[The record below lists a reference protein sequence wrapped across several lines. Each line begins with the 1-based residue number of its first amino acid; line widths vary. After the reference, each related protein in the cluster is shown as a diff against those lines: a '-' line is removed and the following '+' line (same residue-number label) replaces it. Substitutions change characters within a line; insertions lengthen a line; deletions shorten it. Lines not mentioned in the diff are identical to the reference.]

1 MAAAY
6 HVIKKEEEKFRN
18 CTFKHMVN
26 SFFDKV
32 RKLCFSA
39 GNIAISDAQIAVFML
54 CVFIAAWDTE
64 KEKTELQKN
73 GHKRIFA

>member
-1 MAAAY
+1 
-6 HVIKKEEEKFRN
+6 
-18 CTFKHMVN
+18 MVN

-39 GNIAISDAQIAVFML
+39 DNIAISDAQIAVFML